1 MAPQCAA
8 RFTMTLALK
17 EKPFITFQCER
28 EAHEDGKHFTTG
40 KGPHGTQWTMS
51 WVLPLVNKGGK

>member
-1 MAPQCAA
+1 MPQCAA

-28 EAHEDGKHFTTG
+28 EAHVDGKHHTTG
-40 KGPHGTQWTMS
+40 DGAYSEQWTMS
-51 WVLPLVNKGGK
+51 WVEPLVKKGG